1 MSSLVKQTSLAPLD
15 PKTKIMDSS
24 NSWEEPWEAIP
35 EYAAAM
41 TSLPQDSSHDLLQP
55 ATGSG
60 LEHVDLAGY
69 GAQSTLGAASSVPA
83 SRAPA
88 APATGDFGAGG
99 RASTGVDNIGMEDLE
114 ILDFAAAKTP
124 AKPLVFELQTTTTDS
139 PTNDENDE

>member
-1 MSSLVKQTSLAPLD
+1 
-15 PKTKIMDSS
+15 MDTS

-41 TSLPQDSSHDLLQP
+41 TSLPPDSSQDLLQP

-69 GAQSTLGAASSVPA
+69 GAQSTLGAASSA

-88 APATGDFGAGG
+88 VAPATGDFGAGG
-99 RASTGVDNIGMEDLE
+99 RASTETDNVGMEDLE

-124 AKPLVFELQTTTTDS
+124 AKPLVFEL
-139 PTNDENDE
+139 